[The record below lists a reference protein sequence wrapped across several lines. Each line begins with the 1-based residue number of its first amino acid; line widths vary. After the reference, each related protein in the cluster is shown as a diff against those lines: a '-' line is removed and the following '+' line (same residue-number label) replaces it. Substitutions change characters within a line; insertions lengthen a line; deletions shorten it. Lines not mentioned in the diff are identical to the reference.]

1 MDDDLCSCLFH
12 GRDDWLDLDLCAD
25 ICCHLIHSGMTST
38 TISVRR
44 RSSSESTDHQRHL
57 HGRGVIL
64 IWASD
69 RIGEKITLR
78 VVAKFSFPRFKVVL
92 MI

>member
-57 HGRGVIL
+57 HGYGIISKNKRYL
-64 IWASD
+64 
-69 RIGEKITLR
+69 
-78 VVAKFSFPRFKVVL
+78 AKRL
-92 MI
+92 